1 MSENK
6 KVKNTNSCIRF
17 SLLTIRVGSVSDEPP
32 KKVFEIYDTIIIEP
46 KANHISPI
54 YIYNNN
60 NSSDCC

>member
-6 KVKNTNSCIRF
+6 KVKNTNSCICF
-17 SLLTIRVGSVSDEPP
+17 SLLTSRVGSVSDEPP

-54 YIYNNN
+54 YI
-60 NSSDCC
+60 